1 MIYPILPLYLAQI
14 GYGGLFIGILE
25 GIAELIAGL
34 TKIYTGSLSDSMQ
47 RRLPFVNIGYALSV
61 VSRPIIA
68 LTKITGIIF
77 LGRGLDKIG
86 KGIRTSARDAL
97 LADECRPENRAEV
110 FGFHR
115 SMDTIGAILG
125 PLVAMAYL
133 YYHPEDYKT
142 IFFISLLPG
151 VIVVA
156 LTFFIKE
163 KRIDT
168 NNQGK
173 SNYSIKKNFSFY
185 KIAPK
190 PYLTFLVFVFLF
202 ALINSSDMFLL
213 LRAKESG
220 LSESEVLMLYIL
232 FNLIFAISA
241 FPLGKI
247 ADRMNKITILSL
259 GLGMY
264 AFAYLLMALQ
274 PFGISIYIAFCLYGL
289 YYAFTQGIIKVL
301 LLERVS
307 SEYKSNAI
315 GFYDGSN
322 SLVHLLANALAGI
335 IWYQFGAAIM
345 LAGIGLMAALLA
357 VALFIYYRGK

>member
-1 MIYPILPLYLAQI
+1 
-14 GYGGLFIGILE
+14 
-25 GIAELIAGL
+25 
-34 TKIYTGSLSDSMQ
+34 
-47 RRLPFVNIGYALSV
+47 
-61 VSRPIIA
+61 
-68 LTKITGIIF
+68 
-77 LGRGLDKIG
+77 
-86 KGIRTSARDAL
+86 
-97 LADECRPENRAEV
+97 
-110 FGFHR
+110 
-115 SMDTIGAILG
+115 
-125 PLVAMAYL
+125 
-133 YYHPEDYKT
+133 
-142 IFFISLLPG
+142 
-151 VIVVA
+151 
-156 LTFFIKE
+156 
-163 KRIDT
+163 
-168 NNQGK
+168 
-173 SNYSIKKNFSFY
+173 
-185 KIAPK
+185 
-190 PYLTFLVFVFLF
+190 
-202 ALINSSDMFLL
+202 MFLL

-247 ADRMNKITILSL
+247 ADRMNKVTILSL

-315 GFYDGSN
+315 GFYDGIN
-322 SLVHLLANALAGI
+322 SLVLLLANALAGI

-345 LAGIGLMAALLA
+345 LAGTGLMAALLA